1 MNARPMPAW
10 AGGVRRRS
18 SRGRRN
24 WRLWLNIG
32 LLAAATLLA
41 VWLNGADAPPGTD
54 DLAGSV
60 THVVDGDT
68 LDLAGRRVRLA
79 DLDAPERDQTCAT
92 ATGDTWACGSSATA
106 ALVDATAGATVTCVA
121 RDIDRY
127 QRFVARCRTP
137 KGDLGGVL
145 VGKGLAIGLG
155 GYAAEQTAARAARM
169 GIWQGD
175 FVMPAEWRRQHA
187 QGVSTPS
194 TASRW
199 DRFLAWLMSLF
210 GS

>member
-1 MNARPMPAW
+1 MPAW
-10 AGGVRRRS
+10 AGGVRRPAP
-18 SRGRRN
+18 RGRRN

-32 LLAAATLLA
+32 LLAAATVLA
-41 VWLNGADAPPGTD
+41 IWLNGADAPSDIG
-54 DLAGSV
+54 DLAGRV
-60 THVVDGDT
+60 TRVVDGDT

-79 DLDAPERDQTCAT
+79 DLDAPERDQTCGT
-92 ATGDTWACGSSATA
+92 AEGGTWSCGRSAGA
-106 ALVDATAGATVTCVA
+106 ALADATAGANVTCAA

-127 QRFVARCRTP
+127 HRVVARCRGP
-137 KGDLGGVL
+137 EGDLGSLL

-155 GYAAEQTAARAARM
+155 GYATEQTAARAARL

-175 FVMPAEWRRQHA
+175 FIMPAEWRRQHA
-187 QGVSTPS
+187 EVEATPPQ
-194 TASRW
+194 ASRW